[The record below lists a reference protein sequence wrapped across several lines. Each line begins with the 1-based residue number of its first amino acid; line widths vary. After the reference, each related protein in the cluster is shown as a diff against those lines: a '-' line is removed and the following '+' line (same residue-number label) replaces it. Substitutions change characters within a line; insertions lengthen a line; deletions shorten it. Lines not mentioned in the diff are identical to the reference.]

1 MWTRFIILVFFILL
15 VILIFLP
22 KTSISYQTK
31 ENTKEDINIVEFL
44 KYAEKRGIAIKCTFR
59 DGFIIIQNNLSIYK
73 NYYFIQ
79 NKSYYK
85 QDDCFYEINMKPYSY
100 TYLPDIPLYC
110 EKIEPINFSVQKIC
124 FNFKEE

>member
-1 MWTRFIILVFFILL
+1 MWIKFIILVFFILL

-22 KTSISYQTK
+22 KTSINYQTK
-31 ENTKEDINIVEFL
+31 ENTKEDNVVEFL
-44 KYAEKRGIAIKCTFR
+44 KYAEKHGIAIKCTFR